1 MEVDQM
7 MKKALV
13 ALAFSGMALSAQAAS
28 LLSEGFDNVAN
39 LSSQGWVLNNAST
52 PGGIVSGW
60 FQGDQNIFP
69 AHSGAAESYAA
80 ANYNNA
86 AAGGI
91 INNWL
96 ITPEFSTGANGATV
110 SFWLRA
116 DAIAGFSDQL
126 SFGFSNGSSD
136 LGAFSMSTP
145 VTIGTDGWMRYAF
158 DVAAGGNARFAMQYT
173 GSADLVNYV
182 GIDTLSIDAIPTAAD
197 VPEPTTMAILF
208 AGVMGLAM
216 SRRRKR
222 G

>member
-1 MEVDQM
+1 M

-13 ALAFSGMALSAQAAS
+13 ALAFSGMALSAQAAT

-39 LSSQGWVLNNAST
+39 LASQGWVLNNAST
-52 PGGIVSGW
+52 PTGSVSGW
-60 FQGDQNIFP
+60 FQGVESIFP
-69 AHSGAAESYAA
+69 AYSGEANSYAA

-91 INNWL
+91 LNNWL

-110 SFWLRA
+110 SFWLRGA
-116 DAIAGFSDQL
+116 VDAGFSDQL
-126 SFGFSNGSSD
+126 AFGFSNGSSA
-136 LGAFSMSTP
+136 LNAFSMSTP
-145 VTIGTDGWMRYAF
+145 VTIGTDGWVRYAF
-158 DVAAGGNARFAMQYT
+158 DVAAGGNARFAVQYT
-173 GSADLVNYV
+173 GSADLAAYV
-182 GIDTLSIDAIPTAAD
+182 GIDNLSIDAIGDATA

>member
-1 MEVDQM
+1 

-13 ALAFSGMALSAQAAS
+13 ALAFSGMALSAQAAT
-28 LLSEGFDNVAN
+28 LLSEGFDNVGN
-39 LSSQGWVLNNAST
+39 LTSQGWVLSNASAP
-52 PGGIVSGW
+52 PGSTSW
-60 FQGDQNIFP
+60 FQGVETIFP
-69 AHSGAAESYAA
+69 AYSGDAGSYAA

-86 AAGGI
+86 GAGGI

-96 ITPEFSTGANGATV
+96 ITPEFATGATGATV

-116 DAIAGFSDQL
+116 AVDPGFSDQL
-126 SFGFSNGSSD
+126 SFGFSNGSSA
-136 LGAFSMSTP
+136 LNAFSMSTP
-145 VTIGTDGWMRYAF
+145 VTIGTDGWVRYAF
-158 DVAAGGNARFAMQYT
+158 DVAASGNARFAVQYT
-173 GSADLVNYV
+173 GSADLAAYV
-182 GIDTLSIDAIPTAAD
+182 GIDSLSIDAIGDATA

>member
-1 MEVDQM
+1 M

-13 ALAFSGMALSAQAAS
+13 ALAFSGMALSAQAAT
-28 LLSEGFDNVAN
+28 LLSEGFDNVGN
-39 LSSQGWVLNNAST
+39 LSSQGWVLSNTSNPVGLT
-52 PGGIVSGW
+52 GW
-60 FQGDQNIFP
+60 FQGNESFFP
-69 AHSGAAESYAA
+69 AHSGEANSYAA

-96 ITPEFSTGANGATV
+96 ITPEFATGANGATV

-116 DAIAGFSDQL
+116 DAAAGFSDQL
-126 SFGFSNGSSD
+126 AFGFSNGSSD

-173 GSADLVNYV
+173 GSADLANYV

>member
-1 MEVDQM
+1 M

-39 LSSQGWVLNNAST
+39 LSSQGWVLSNTSAPVGT
-52 PGGIVSGW
+52 TGW
-60 FQGDQNIFP
+60 YQGVESIFP
-69 AHSGAAESYAA
+69 AHSGEAGSYAA

-91 INNWL
+91 LNNWL

-116 DAIAGFSDQL
+116 DAATGFSDQL

-173 GSADLVNYV
+173 GSADFANYV
-182 GIDTLSIDAIPTAAD
+182 GIDTLSIDAIPAAAA